1 MAWELVKLES
11 KKISNENL
19 DELYGIV
26 ENLMGILMEYFFC
39 SDKCVGKYF
48 GDKKSFTTLKDW
60 NDNGPGLTWK
70 EFQDSWDDIDDNEYA
85 YDWQLDICS
94 YTDWSRGHEDVDV
107 YDQDGKTYNFDDV
120 CDDSRYE
127 FQEGL

>member
-1 MAWELVKLES
+1 MITKLYYRQC
-11 KKISNENL
+11 ENCKGGMS
-19 DELYGIV
+19 DGYDYHHG
-26 ENLMGILMEYFFC
+26 EYFFC

-107 YDQDGKTYNFDDV
+107 YDRDGKAYNFDDV

-127 FQEGL
+127 FQEG